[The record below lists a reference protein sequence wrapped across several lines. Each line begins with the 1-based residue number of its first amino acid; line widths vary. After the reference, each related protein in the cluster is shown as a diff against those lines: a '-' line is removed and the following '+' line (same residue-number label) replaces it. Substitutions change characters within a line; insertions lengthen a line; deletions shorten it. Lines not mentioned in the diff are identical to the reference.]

1 MNAYQETLNATS
13 REHAPWYAIPAD
25 DKPFMRMTVADIIIR
40 KLKAMN
46 LKYPEL
52 PQSERDQM
60 ATVREK
66 LQAELGE

>member
-1 MNAYQETLNATS
+1 MNAYEETLNGTS

-25 DKPFMRMTVADIIIR
+25 NKPFMRMTVADIIVR
-40 KLKAMN
+40 TLKAMN

-52 PQSERDQM
+52 PQNERDQM

-66 LQAELGE
+66 LRTELGE

>member
-52 PQSERDQM
+52 PQSESDQM